1 MEKTAYL
8 RKAIEE
14 DAALL
19 YEWANDVECR
29 KNSFH
34 SDQIK
39 WEEHVE
45 WFNKQLSDSSVFLF
59 VLVDEGHN
67 IGQIRLNQKEN
78 GYVISYSI
86 AKPYR
91 LRGYGKQIL
100 MLAENY
106 LYEIQKDTILY
117 AHVKKDNVASQ
128 LLFESL
134 GYDKHESEN
143 DIEYEKFV
151 ERHKTICSVERLGV
165 RSY

>member
-1 MEKTAYL
+1 MGHTAYL
-8 RKAIEE
+8 RKATEE
-14 DAALL
+14 DVTLL
-19 YEWANDVECR
+19 YEWANDDECR

-59 VLVDEGHN
+59 VLVDEGHD

-78 GYVISYSI
+78 GYVISYSV

-91 LRGYGKQIL
+91 LMGYGKQIL

-106 LYEIQKDTILY
+106 LYEIQNDALLY
-117 AHVKKDNVASQ
+117 AQVKKDNIASQ
-128 LLFESL
+128 LLFEGL
-134 GYDKHESEN
+134 GYDKHESEH
-143 DIEYEKFV
+143 DIEYEKTV
-151 ERHKTICSVERLGV
+151 ERYGDDREH
-165 RSY
+165 